1 MSKEEIIKKA
11 IQKAIDNGFNK
22 NDMGQ
27 EIKSVEDVYY
37 YFDDDQGNLAVNNLI
52 WRHDFAKALW
62 GDNPQRL
69 LDQYEP
75 LDESGQV
82 SLTAWEYHLQNM
94 VIADDPIAYLGD
106 NL

>member
-1 MSKEEIIKKA
+1 MTKEDIIDKA
-11 IQKAIDNGFNK
+11 IQKAEK
-22 NDMGQ
+22 NSG
-27 EIKSVEDVYY
+27 ELHGWLLGAV
-37 YFDDDQGNLAVNNLI
+37 FDDLGSLQ
-52 WRHDFAKALW
+52 DFAKALW